1 MQGCAAGASL
11 SPGGVPQ
18 RGFNLLEKQAAEIE
32 RGEQKFIKMKVHLTC
47 SSGERRWFEIKA
59 SVLDSLFIIAYVD
72 INSDVMLQEE
82 LKKANSSNDMMLSIL
97 GHDLRSPLAN
107 LYTMA
112 SLAENRDL
120 SPDEFVPMM
129 RQIREESSRVLQ
141 LLETS
146 FSWARLNFNSLQ
158 LKPVLI
164 DFPLLVSEVA
174 GGVKLS
180 CERKNITIST
190 DLEQLENIETDF
202 DILMVIVRNL
212 VSNAV
217 KFTPFNG
224 RISIT
229 SSPWELVISDNGKGM
244 DIDKLSAIKNQ
255 ALPGRGTDGE
265 TGSALGLQL
274 VMSLAEKIGCRLE
287 IQSGEAQGTAVSIIF
302 KH

>member
-1 MQGCAAGASL
+1 
-11 SPGGVPQ
+11 
-18 RGFNLLEKQAAEIE
+18 
-32 RGEQKFIKMKVHLTC
+32 MKVHLTC